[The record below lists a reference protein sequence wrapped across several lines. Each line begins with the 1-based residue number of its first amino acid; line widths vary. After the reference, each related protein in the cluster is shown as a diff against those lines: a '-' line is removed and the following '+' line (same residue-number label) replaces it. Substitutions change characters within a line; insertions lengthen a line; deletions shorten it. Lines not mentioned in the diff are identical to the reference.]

1 MEFVYFSPAL
11 RINTRG
17 TNMIGYLIKPG
28 SVCTDL
34 RLRERSL
41 RYVSLQA
48 PIVVASY
55 AVN

>member
-11 RINTRG
+11 RINT
-17 TNMIGYLIKPG
+17 NMIGYLIKPG
-28 SVCTDL
+28 SVCIDL

>member
-1 MEFVYFSPAL
+1 
-11 RINTRG
+11 
-17 TNMIGYLIKPG
+17 MIGHLIKPG
-28 SVCTDL
+28 SVCVDL

>member
-28 SVCTDL
+28 SVCIDL